1 MRSTVVQSITSSAI
15 KPSWVSVYVRSILN
29 NSARDRWMVKRNSCG
44 DALLN
49 QSMFDRGSKQKT
61 STSLEAPSST
71 LFRKQGISKGNG
83 CLRCAAMKGGSLHA
97 PPVDI
102 GLLYL
107 GMHAL
112 DAAALL
118 GLLSTSICSISICS
132 ILASAVRSRICH
144 GSLSCKCAI
153 VRFWPLFRCY
163 CTISCIAQDPASL
176 TQLVRSLRVLSHHLK

>member
-1 MRSTVVQSITSSAI
+1 
-15 KPSWVSVYVRSILN
+15 
-29 NSARDRWMVKRNSCG
+29 MVKRSSCG

-49 QSMFDRGSKQKT
+49 QNMFDRDSKQKT
-61 STSLEAPSST
+61 STSLETPSST

-118 GLLSTSICSISICS
+118 GLLSASICSISICS